1 MRKRISSKTD
11 YNILADVS
19 LGLTSKEIAKKYGV
33 SVSYVSKVRTGRKKI
48 EVYIPEQ
55 TKKHGLLDYYETDI
69 EKIAEFFEYTS
80 LSLVETNLS
89 ALDGLIIEKLTEL
102 KTLLAARKII
112 KEKQKWMRLYVWG
125 KVQE

>member
-80 LSLVETNLS
+80 LSLAETNLS
-89 ALDGLIIEKLTEL
+89 TLDGLIIEKLTEL

-112 KEKQKWMRLYVWG
+112 KEKEK
-125 KVQE
+125 

>member
-1 MRKRISSKTD
+1 MRKRISAETD
-11 YNILADVS
+11 YNILADIS

-112 KEKQKWMRLYVWG
+112 REKEK
-125 KVQE
+125 